1 MFKKIILLLL
11 IVGLMPSFS
20 GAKQIADINI
30 PDTIKEGKNI
40 LILNGAGIRIWQM
53 DSSNLY
59 VCGLYLLKKSSDANT
74 VKNADEPMAIKIHV
88 LSKFV
93 TNEDFLSAIRDLL
106 KISTGGN
113 TAPIE
118 DRIKAFED
126 GFKGKMEV
134 NIVYDFVYIPKG
146 GVKIYRNG
154 KLTSSVKGLDFKKPF
169 FGIWLGSK
177 PVQESLK
184 KAMLGM

>member
-1 MFKKIILLLL
+1 MFKKILILLL

-20 GAKQIADINI
+20 AAKEIAGINM
-30 PDTIKEGKNI
+30 PDTIKEGKNT
-40 LILNGAGIRIWQM
+40 LILNGGGMRIWQM
-53 DSSNLY
+53 DSSKLY
-59 VCGLYLLKKSSDANT
+59 VGGLYLLKKSSAANAI
-74 VKNADEPMAIKIHV
+74 KNADEPMAIRTHIV
-88 LSKFV
+88 SKTT
-93 TNEDFLSAIRDLL
+93 TNKDFIDSVKNLL

-118 DRIKAFED
+118 DKIKAFES
-126 GFKGKMEV
+126 GFTGEMKV
-134 NIVYDFVYIPKG
+134 NTVCDFIYIPKE

-154 KLTSSVKGLDFKKPF
+154 KLTASIKGLDFKRAF

-177 PVQESLK
+177 PNQESLK